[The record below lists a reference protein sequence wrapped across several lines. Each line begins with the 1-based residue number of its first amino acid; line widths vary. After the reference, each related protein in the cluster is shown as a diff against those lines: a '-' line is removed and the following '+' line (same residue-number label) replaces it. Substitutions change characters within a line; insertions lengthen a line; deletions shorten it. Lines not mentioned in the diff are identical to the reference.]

1 MKRVFKI
8 IMLSIGWVFAC
19 WMLSACSSVMEEPDN
34 GISDGSTAT
43 LTIHTAV
50 PGAGTRADDNI
61 PEREKIERLRIIVV
75 DKETNTVDYNRLHIF
90 PYRDGSTYTIGL
102 DKGGKKY
109 LYLLANTEDL
119 GLVIPSEGDTW
130 NDEVDDY
137 FITSLPDG
145 RLPFTSKYEVEV
157 AEEEEEDT
165 AGGETT
171 DGDTPT
177 DGDGTTEGDTPTDG
191 DGTTEGDTPADGD
204 GVTEGDAPAD
214 VVPEIPEDYT
224 CYIAIAAVKFSFTF
238 TNKTGQEITVSD
250 FKISS
255 IANRSYLFPHNK
267 DWDEWVE
274 NVTGDGAKKYFTN
287 YEIPSEAEHVVFT
300 VPIPSSGNEGE
311 SEAGT
316 GTSTSSFTVLAE
328 EGNNTYTIPDFYCH
342 ESKYLPYPDVTE
354 QHYTIHFSIDGKSYD
369 AEIKDNTGA
378 LKSLIRSTHVIVNI
392 EINKLAGSGD
402 RQIVVW
408 GKITDWT
415 TDTAIEGGLEEL
427 LSEP

>member
-1 MKRVFKI
+1 MKRVIKI

-19 WMLSACSSVMEEPDN
+19 WMLSACSSAMEEPDN

-61 PEREKIERLRIIVV
+61 PEREKIDRLRIIVV
-75 DKETNTVDYNRLHIF
+75 DKETNTVDYNRLHSF

-102 DKGGKKY
+102 DKGGKKL

-119 GLVIPSEGDTW
+119 GLVIPSKGDTW

-137 FITSLPDG
+137 FITSLPEG
-145 RLPFTSKYEVEV
+145 SLPFTSIYEVEV

-165 AGGETT
+165 DGGET
-171 DGDTPT
+171 
-177 DGDGTTEGDTPTDG
+177 
-191 DGTTEGDTPADGD
+191 
-204 GVTEGDAPAD
+204 TEGDAPAD

-238 TNKTGQEITVSD
+238 TNGTKNDIVVSD

-255 IANRSYLFPHNK
+255 IADRSYLFPHNE

-287 YEIPSEAEHVVFT
+287 YKIPSDAEPDAEHDVFP
-300 VPIPSSGNEGE
+300 VPIPSS
-311 SEAGT
+311 
-316 GTSTSSFTVLAE
+316 SFTVPT
-328 EGNNTYTIPDFYCH
+328 GDNNTYTIPDFYCH
-342 ESKYLPYPDVTE
+342 ESKHILPFPDAKD
-354 QHYTIHFSIDGKSYD
+354 QQYFIQFTIGGKEYV
-369 AEIKDNTGA
+369 AEIQG

-392 EINKLAGSGD
+392 KINKLSED
-402 RQIVVW
+402 KPHEIVVL
-408 GKITDWT
+408 GKITDWK
-415 TDTAIEGGLEEL
+415 DLDPVEGGLEEV
-427 LSEP
+427 EP

>member
-1 MKRVFKI
+1 MKKI
-8 IMLSIGWVFAC
+8 VKILILCLSCIGAC
-19 WMLSACSSVMEEPDN
+19 WLLPACSSAIEEPES
-34 GISDGSTAT
+34 GGGVDGSTAT

-50 PGAGTRADDNI
+50 PGAGTRADDI
-61 PEREKIERLRIIVV
+61 PEREKIDRLRIIVV
-75 DKETNTVDYNRLHIF
+75 DKETNIVDYNRLHSF
-90 PYRDGSTYTIGL
+90 PYRDGSTYTIDL
-102 DKGGKKY
+102 DNGGKKY

-119 GLVIPSEGDTW
+119 DLDIPFKGEDW
-130 NDEVDDY
+130 DNAVDDY
-137 FITSLPDG
+137 VINPSLPEG

-165 AGGETT
+165 DGDETT

-177 DGDGTTEGDTPTDG
+177 DGDGTTEGG
-191 DGTTEGDTPADGD
+191 TPADGD
-204 GVTEGDAPAD
+204 GATEGDAPAD

-238 TNKTGQEITVSD
+238 TNNTGQEITVSD

-255 IANRSYLFPHNK
+255 IADLSYLLPRNEE
-267 DWDEWVE
+267 WDEWVE
-274 NVTGDGAKKYFTN
+274 NVTGDDEKKYFTK
-287 YEIPSEAEHVVFT
+287 YEIPSEAKHYVFT

-316 GTSTSSFTVLAE
+316 GTSTSSFTVLAGE
-328 EGNNTYTIPDFYCH
+328 DNNTYTIPDFYCH
-342 ESKYLPYPDVTE
+342 ESKYLPFPDE
-354 QHYTIHFSIDGKSYD
+354 KDQHYTIHFSINGKSYD
-369 AEIKDNTGA
+369 AEIKDNTGG

-392 EINKLAGSGD
+392 NINNLAGSD
-402 RQIVVW
+402 DHQIVVW

-427 LSEP
+427 LSES

>member
-19 WMLSACSSVMEEPDN
+19 WMLSACSSAMEEPDN
-34 GISDGSTAT
+34 GISNGSTAT

-61 PEREKIERLRIIVV
+61 PEREKIDRLRIIVV
-75 DKETNTVDYNRLHIF
+75 DEETNIVDYNRLHSF

-102 DKGGKKY
+102 DKGGKKL

-119 GLVIPSEGDTW
+119 SGLVIPSEGDTW
-130 NDEVDDY
+130 NDAVDKHV
-137 FITSLPDG
+137 INLLPEG
-145 RLPFTSKYEVEV
+145 RLPFTSKYKVEV
-157 AEEEEEDT
+157 AEEEEENTSGD
-165 AGGETT
+165 ENK
-171 DGDTPT
+171 DGDTPA
-177 DGDGTTEGDTPTDG
+177 DG
-191 DGTTEGDTPADGD
+191 DGTTEGDTPAD
-204 GVTEGDAPAD
+204 DA
-214 VVPEIPEDYT
+214 PEIPEDYT

-238 TNKTGQEITVSD
+238 TNGTGNDIVVSD

-255 IANRSYLFPHNK
+255 IADRSYLFPHNEE
-267 DWDEWVE
+267 WDKWVE
-274 NVTGDGAKKYFTN
+274 NVTGDGAKEYFTN
-287 YEIPSEAEHVVFT
+287 YEIPFGTTHNVFP

-316 GTSTSSFTVLAE
+316 GTSTSSFTVPT
-328 EGNNTYTIPDFYCH
+328 GDNNTYTIPDFYCH
-342 ESKYLPYPDVTE
+342 ESKHLPFPDE
-354 QHYTIHFSIDGKSYD
+354 KDQHYTIHFSIGGKSYD
-369 AEIKDNTGA
+369 AEIENNTES

-392 EINKLAGSGD
+392 NINKLSEDGTHE
-402 RQIVVW
+402 IIVW

>member
-19 WMLSACSSVMEEPDN
+19 WMLSACSSAMEEPDN
-34 GISDGSTAT
+34 GISNGSTAT

-50 PGAGTRADDNI
+50 PGTGTRADDNI
-61 PEREKIERLRIIVV
+61 PEREKIDRLRIIVV
-75 DKETNTVDYNRLHIF
+75 DKDSKSVDYNRLHSF
-90 PYRDGSTYTIGL
+90 PNRDGSTYTIGL
-102 DKGGKKY
+102 DKGGKKL

-119 GLVIPSEGDTW
+119 GLVIPSKGDTW

-137 FITSLPDG
+137 VITSLPEG

-157 AEEEEEDT
+157 AEEEEDT
-165 AGGETT
+165 AGDETT

-177 DGDGTTEGDTPTDG
+177 DGDGTTEGDTP
-191 DGTTEGDTPADGD
+191 E
-204 GVTEGDAPAD
+204 D

-238 TNKTGQEITVSD
+238 TNNTGQEITVSD

-255 IANRSYLFPHNK
+255 IADCSYLLPHNEK
-267 DWDEWVE
+267 WDEWVE
-274 NVTGDGAKKYFTN
+274 NVTGDGAKEYFTK
-287 YEIPSEAEHVVFT
+287 YEIPSDAKHNVFT

-316 GTSTSSFTVLAE
+316 ETSPSSFTVLAE

-392 EINKLAGSGD
+392 EINKLAGSDD

>member
-19 WMLSACSSVMEEPDN
+19 WMLFACSSAMEEPDN
-34 GISDGSTAT
+34 GISNGSTAT

-75 DKETNTVDYNRLHIF
+75 DEETNKVDYNRLNNF
-90 PYRDGSTYTIGL
+90 PNRDGSTYTIGL
-102 DKGGKKY
+102 DKGGKKL

-130 NDEVDDY
+130 NDEVDKHV
-137 FITSLPDG
+137 INLLPED
-145 RLPFTSKYEVEV
+145 RLPFTSRYEVEV
-157 AEEEEEDT
+157 AEEEEENTSGD
-165 AGGETT
+165 ENK
-171 DGDTPT
+171 DGDT
-177 DGDGTTEGDTPTDG
+177 
-191 DGTTEGDTPADGD
+191 
-204 GVTEGDAPAD
+204 PAD

-238 TNKTGQEITVSD
+238 TNNTEQEIIVSD

-255 IANRSYLFPHNK
+255 IADCSYLLPRND
-267 DWDEWVE
+267 DWDKWVE
-274 NVTGDGAKKYFTN
+274 NVTGDGAKEYFTN
-287 YEIPSEAEHVVFT
+287 YEIPSDAKHNVFT

-316 GTSTSSFTVLAE
+316 ETSPSSFTVLAE

-369 AEIKDNTGA
+369 AEIKDITGA

-392 EINKLAGSGD
+392 EINKLAGSD
-402 RQIVVW
+402 VRQIVVW

>member
-19 WMLSACSSVMEEPDN
+19 WMLSACSSAMEEPDN

-61 PEREKIERLRIIVV
+61 PEREKIDHLRIIVV
-75 DKETNTVDYNRLHIF
+75 DKETNIVDYNRLHRF

-102 DKGGKKY
+102 DKGGEKL
-109 LYLLANTEDL
+109 LYLLANTEKLPNLD
-119 GLVIPSEGDTW
+119 IPSEGDIW
-130 NDEVDDY
+130 NDEVDDCV
-137 FITSLPDG
+137 ITSLPDG
-145 RLPFTSKYEVEV
+145 RLPFTSKYKVEV

-177 DGDGTTEGDTPTDG
+177 DGDGTTEGGTPADG
-191 DGTTEGDTPADGD
+191 DGTTEGD
-204 GVTEGDAPAD
+204 VPAD

-238 TNKTGQEITVSD
+238 TNKTEQEITVSD

-255 IANRSYLFPHNK
+255 IADCSYLLPRND
-267 DWDEWVE
+267 DWDKWVE
-274 NVTGDGAKKYFTN
+274 NVTGDGAKEYFTK
-287 YEIPSEAEHVVFT
+287 YEIPSEAEHKEYI
-300 VPIPSSGNEGE
+300 VPILSSGNEGE

-316 GTSTSSFTVLAE
+316 GTSTSSFTVPK
-328 EGNNTYTIPDFYCH
+328 GDNNTYPIPDFYCH
-342 ESKYLPYPDVTE
+342 ESKYLSFPDVKD
-354 QHYTIHFSIDGKSYD
+354 QHYTIHFSIGGKSYD

-392 EINKLAGSGD
+392 EINKLAGSDD

-415 TDTAIEGGLEEL
+415 TDTPIEGGLEEL

>member
-19 WMLSACSSVMEEPDN
+19 WMLSACSSAMEEPDN

-61 PEREKIERLRIIVV
+61 PEREKIERLHIIVV
-75 DKETNTVDYNRLHIF
+75 DEETNIVDYNRLHSF
-90 PYRDGSTYTIGL
+90 PNRDGSTYTIGL
-102 DKGGKKY
+102 DKGGKKL
-109 LYLLANTEDL
+109 LYLLANTEYL

-145 RLPFTSKYEVEV
+145 RLPFTSIYEVEV

-171 DGDTPT
+171 
-177 DGDGTTEGDTPTDG
+177 
-191 DGTTEGDTPADGD
+191 EGDTPADGD
-204 GVTEGDAPAD
+204 GTTGGDTPED

-224 CYIAIAAVKFSFTF
+224 CYIAVAAVKFSFTF
-238 TNKTGQEITVSD
+238 TNGTGNDIVVSD

-255 IANRSYLFPHNK
+255 IADCSYLFPHNK

-274 NVTGDGAKKYFTN
+274 NVTGDGEKKYFTN
-287 YEIPSEAEHVVFT
+287 YEIPSEEAEHDVFT
-300 VPIPSSGNEGE
+300 VPIPSSENEGE

-328 EGNNTYTIPDFYCH
+328 EDNNTYTIPDFYCH
-342 ESKYLPYPDVTE
+342 ESKHILPFPDAKDQQYFIQFKIGEEEYV
-354 QHYTIHFSIDGKSYD
+354 
-369 AEIKDNTGA
+369 AEIQG

-392 EINKLAGSGD
+392 KINNLSED
-402 RQIVVW
+402 EPREIVVW
-408 GKITDWT
+408 GKITDWK
-415 TDTAIEGGLEEL
+415 DLDPVEGGLEEVA
-427 LSEP
+427 P

>member
-1 MKRVFKI
+1 MKRVIKI

-19 WMLSACSSVMEEPDN
+19 WMLSACSSAMEEPDN

-50 PGAGTRADDNI
+50 PGAGTRADDI
-61 PEREKIERLRIIVV
+61 PEREKIDRLRIIVV
-75 DKETNTVDYNRLHIF
+75 DKETNIVDYNRLHSF

-102 DKGGKKY
+102 DKGGKKL
-109 LYLLANTEDL
+109 LYLLANTEEL
-119 GLVIPSEGDTW
+119 GLDIPLEGDTW

-137 FITSLPDG
+137 DITSLPDG
-145 RLPFTSKYEVEV
+145 RLPFTSQYEVEV

-165 AGGETT
+165 AGDETT
-171 DGDTPT
+171 EGDIPA
-177 DGDGTTEGDTPTDG
+177 DGDGTTGGDT
-191 DGTTEGDTPADGD
+191 
-204 GVTEGDAPAD
+204 PAD

-238 TNKTGQEITVSD
+238 TNKTEQELTVSD

-255 IANRSYLFPHNK
+255 IADCSYLFPHNK
-267 DWDEWVE
+267 EWNDWVE
-274 NVTGDGAKKYFTN
+274 NVTGDGEKYFTN
-287 YEIPSEAEHVVFT
+287 YEIPSKAEHDVFP
-300 VPIPSSGNEGE
+300 VPIPSSENDGE
-311 SEAGT
+311 TSTE
-316 GTSTSSFTVLAE
+316 TSTSSFIVPT
-328 EGNNTYTIPDFYCH
+328 GDNNTYLIPDFYCH
-342 ESKYLPYPDVTE
+342 ESKYLLFPDVKD
-354 QHYTIHFSIDGKSYD
+354 QHYTIHFSIGGKSYD

-392 EINKLAGSGD
+392 KINKLSEDGTHE
-402 RQIVVW
+402 IIVW

-415 TDTAIEGGLEEL
+415 TDAAIEGGLEEL

>member
-1 MKRVFKI
+1 MKKI
-8 IMLSIGWVFAC
+8 VKILILCLSCIGAC
-19 WMLSACSSVMEEPDN
+19 WLLPACSSAIEEPES
-34 GISDGSTAT
+34 GGGVDGSTAT

-61 PEREKIERLRIIVV
+61 PEREKIDRLRIIVV
-75 DKETNTVDYNRLHIF
+75 DKETNTVDYNRLHSF

-102 DKGGKKY
+102 DKGGKKL
-109 LYLLANTEDL
+109 LYLLANTEEL
-119 GLVIPSEGDTW
+119 GLDIPSKGDTW
-130 NDEVDDY
+130 KDAVD
-137 FITSLPDG
+137 IHVINLLPDG

-165 AGGETT
+165 DGDETT
-171 DGDTPT
+171 D
-177 DGDGTTEGDTPTDG
+177 
-191 DGTTEGDTPADGD
+191 GDTPADGD
-204 GVTEGDAPAD
+204 GTTGGDTPED

-238 TNKTGQEITVSD
+238 TNGTKNDIEVSD
-250 FKISS
+250 FKISN
-255 IANRSYLFPHNK
+255 IANRSYLFPHNEE
-267 DWDEWVE
+267 WDEWVE
-274 NVTGDGAKKYFTN
+274 NVTGDGAKEYFTK
-287 YEIPSEAEHVVFT
+287 YEIPFGTTHNVFP
-300 VPIPSSGNEGE
+300 VPIPSS
-311 SEAGT
+311 
-316 GTSTSSFTVLAE
+316 SFTVPT
-328 EGNNTYTIPDFYCH
+328 GDNNTYTIPDFYCH

-392 EINKLAGSGD
+392 EINKLAGSD
-402 RQIVVW
+402 DHQIVVW

>member
-19 WMLSACSSVMEEPDN
+19 WMLSACSSAMEEPDN

-61 PEREKIERLRIIVV
+61 PEREKIERLHIIVV
-75 DKETNTVDYNRLHIF
+75 DEETNIVDYNRLHSF
-90 PYRDGSTYTIGL
+90 PNRDGSTYTIGL
-102 DKGGKKY
+102 DKGGKKL
-109 LYLLANTEDL
+109 LYLLANTEYL

-145 RLPFTSKYEVEV
+145 RLPFTSIYEVEV

-171 DGDTPT
+171 
-177 DGDGTTEGDTPTDG
+177 
-191 DGTTEGDTPADGD
+191 EGDTPADGD
-204 GVTEGDAPAD
+204 GTTGGDTPED

-224 CYIAIAAVKFSFTF
+224 CYIAVAAVKFSFTF
-238 TNKTGQEITVSD
+238 TNGTGNDIVVSD

-255 IANRSYLFPHNK
+255 IADCSYLFPHNK

-274 NVTGDGAKKYFTN
+274 NVTGDGEKKYFTN
-287 YEIPSEAEHVVFT
+287 YEIPSEEAEHDVFT
-300 VPIPSSGNEGE
+300 VPIPSSENEGE

-342 ESKYLPYPDVTE
+342 ESKHILPFPDAKDQQYFIQFKIGEEEYV
-354 QHYTIHFSIDGKSYD
+354 
-369 AEIKDNTGA
+369 AEIQG

-392 EINKLAGSGD
+392 KINNLSED
-402 RQIVVW
+402 EPREIVVW
-408 GKITDWT
+408 GKITDWK
-415 TDTAIEGGLEEL
+415 DLDPVEGGLEEVA
-427 LSEP
+427 P

>member
-1 MKRVFKI
+1 MKRVIKI

-19 WMLSACSSVMEEPDN
+19 WMLSACSSAMEEPDN

-50 PGAGTRADDNI
+50 PGAGTRADDI
-61 PEREKIERLRIIVV
+61 PEREKIDRLRIIVV
-75 DKETNTVDYNRLHIF
+75 DKETNIVDYNRLHIF

-102 DKGGKKY
+102 DKGGKKL

-119 GLVIPSEGDTW
+119 DLDIPSEGREW

-137 FITSLPDG
+137 VITSLPDD
-145 RLPFTSKYEVEV
+145 RLPFTSQYEVEV

-165 AGGETT
+165 AGDE
-171 DGDTPT
+171 
-177 DGDGTTEGDTPTDG
+177 TTEGDTPADG
-191 DGTTEGDTPADGD
+191 DGTTEGDTPADDDGTTGGD
-204 GVTEGDAPAD
+204 TTED

-238 TNKTGQEITVSD
+238 TNGTENEIEVSD

-255 IANRSYLFPHNK
+255 IADRSYLFPHNE

-287 YEIPSEAEHVVFT
+287 YKIPSDAEPDAEHDVFP

-369 AEIKDNTGA
+369 AEIKDKTGA

-392 EINKLAGSGD
+392 EINKLAGSDD

>member
-1 MKRVFKI
+1 MKRVIKI

-19 WMLSACSSVMEEPDN
+19 WMLSACSSAMEEPDN

-61 PEREKIERLRIIVV
+61 PEREKIDRLRIIVV
-75 DKETNTVDYNRLHIF
+75 DKETNTVDYNRLHSF

-119 GLVIPSEGDTW
+119 DLVIPSEGQDW
-130 NDEVDDY
+130 NNAIDDY
-137 FITSLPDG
+137 DINPLPDG

-157 AEEEEEDT
+157 AEEEEENT
-165 AGGETT
+165 S
-171 DGDTPT
+171 GDENK
-177 DGDGTTEGDTPTDG
+177 D
-191 DGTTEGDTPADGD
+191 GDTPADGD
-204 GVTEGDAPAD
+204 GTTGGDTPED

-238 TNKTGQEITVSD
+238 TNNTEQEITVSD

-255 IANRSYLFPHNK
+255 IADCSYLLPHNK
-267 DWDEWVE
+267 EWDEWVE
-274 NVTGDGAKKYFTN
+274 NVTGDGEKKYFTN
-287 YEIPSEAEHVVFT
+287 YEIPSDAKHNVFP

-316 GTSTSSFTVLAE
+316 GTSTSSFTVPT
-328 EGNNTYTIPDFYCH
+328 GDNNTYLIPDFYCH
-342 ESKYLPYPDVTE
+342 ESKNNLFDDG
-354 QHYTIHFSIDGKSYD
+354 QHYIIQFKIGEQSFIS
-369 AEIKDNTGA
+369 EIKTESESLA
-378 LKSLIRSTHVIVNI
+378 SLIRSTHVKITVNI
-392 EINKLAGSGD
+392 KSLNQPGDSEIIISGE
-402 RQIVVW
+402 IV
-408 GKITDWT
+408 DWNWLDEVT
-415 TDTAIEGGLEEL
+415 GGIEEVEGNPEHHN
-427 LSEP
+427 

>member
-1 MKRVFKI
+1 MKRVIKI
-8 IMLSIGWVFAC
+8 AMLSIGWVFAC

-61 PEREKIERLRIIVV
+61 PEREKIDRLRIIVV
-75 DKETNTVDYNRLHIF
+75 DKETNIVDYNRLHSF

-102 DKGGKKY
+102 DKGGKKL

-119 GLVIPSEGDTW
+119 SGLVIPSKGDTW

-137 FITSLPDG
+137 VINLLPEG
-145 RLPFTSKYEVEV
+145 RLPFTSQYEVEV

-171 DGDTPT
+171 DGDTPA
-177 DGDGTTEGDTPTDG
+177 DGDGTTEGDTP
-191 DGTTEGDTPADGD
+191 E
-204 GVTEGDAPAD
+204 D

-238 TNKTGQEITVSD
+238 TNNTEQEITVSD
-250 FKISS
+250 FKISR
-255 IANRSYLFPHNK
+255 IADCSYLLPRN
-267 DWDEWVE
+267 DEWDKWVE
-274 NVTGDGAKKYFTN
+274 NVTGDGEKKYFTN
-287 YEIPSEAEHVVFT
+287 YEIPSDAEHNEFT
-300 VPIPSSGNEGE
+300 VPIPSSENEGE

-316 GTSTSSFTVLAE
+316 GTSASSFTVLAE
-328 EGNNTYTIPDFYCH
+328 EDNNTYTIPDFYCH
-342 ESKYLPYPDVTE
+342 ESKHILPFPDAKD
-354 QHYTIHFSIDGKSYD
+354 QQYFIQFTIGGKEYV
-369 AEIKDNTGA
+369 AEIQG

-392 EINKLAGSGD
+392 KINKLSED
-402 RQIVVW
+402 ETHEIVVW
-408 GKITDWT
+408 GKITDWK
-415 TDTAIEGGLEEL
+415 DLDPVEGGLEEV
-427 LSEP
+427 EP

>member
-1 MKRVFKI
+1 MKRVIKI

-19 WMLSACSSVMEEPDN
+19 WMLSACSSAMEEPDN

-50 PGAGTRADDNI
+50 PGAGTRADDI
-61 PEREKIERLRIIVV
+61 PEREKIDRLRIIVV
-75 DKETNTVDYNRLHIF
+75 DKETNIVDYNRLHSF

-119 GLVIPSEGDTW
+119 SDLDIPSEGDTW
-130 NDEVDDY
+130 NNDAVDKRV
-137 FITSLPDG
+137 INLLPEG

-165 AGGETT
+165 AGGET
-171 DGDTPT
+171 
-177 DGDGTTEGDTPTDG
+177 
-191 DGTTEGDTPADGD
+191 
-204 GVTEGDAPAD
+204 TEGDAPAD

-238 TNKTGQEITVSD
+238 TNGTKNDIEVSD

-255 IANRSYLFPHNK
+255 IADCSYLFPHNK
-267 DWDEWVE
+267 EWDKWVE
-274 NVTGDGAKKYFTN
+274 NVTGDGAKEYFTN
-287 YEIPSEAEHVVFT
+287 YEIPGTKHNVFP

-311 SEAGT
+311 TSTE
-316 GTSTSSFTVLAE
+316 TSTSSFTVLAE

-342 ESKYLPYPDVTE
+342 ESKHILPFPDAKD
-354 QHYTIHFSIDGKSYD
+354 QQYFIQFTIGGKEYV
-369 AEIKDNTGA
+369 AEIQG

-392 EINKLAGSGD
+392 KINKLSED
-402 RQIVVW
+402 ETHEIVVW
-408 GKITDWT
+408 GKITDWK
-415 TDTAIEGGLEEL
+415 DLDPVEGGLEEV
-427 LSEP
+427 EP

>member
-1 MKRVFKI
+1 MKRVIKI

-19 WMLSACSSVMEEPDN
+19 WMLSACSSAMEEPDN

-50 PGAGTRADDNI
+50 PGAGTRADDI
-61 PEREKIERLRIIVV
+61 PEREKIDDLRIIVV
-75 DKETNTVDYNRLHIF
+75 DKETNIVDYNRLHRF

-102 DKGGKKY
+102 DKGGKKL
-109 LYLLANTEDL
+109 LYLLANTEEL
-119 GLVIPSEGDTW
+119 GLDIPSEGDTW

-137 FITSLPDG
+137 DITSLPEG

-165 AGGETT
+165 DGDETT
-171 DGDTPT
+171 D
-177 DGDGTTEGDTPTDG
+177 
-191 DGTTEGDTPADGD
+191 GDTPADGD
-204 GVTEGDAPAD
+204 GTTEGGTPAD

-238 TNKTGQEITVSD
+238 TNGTENEIEVSD

-255 IANRSYLFPHNK
+255 IADRSYLFPHNE

-287 YEIPSEAEHVVFT
+287 YKIPSDAEPDAEHDVFP

-342 ESKYLPYPDVTE
+342 ESKHILPFPDAKD
-354 QHYTIHFSIDGKSYD
+354 QQYFIQFTIGGKEYV
-369 AEIKDNTGA
+369 AEIQG

-392 EINKLAGSGD
+392 KINKLSED
-402 RQIVVW
+402 VTHEIVVW
-408 GKITDWT
+408 GKITDWK
-415 TDTAIEGGLEEL
+415 DLDPVEGGLEEV
-427 LSEP
+427 EP